1 MEVSYS
7 SFRLKAETDSLM
19 LGRWEKWK
27 SRRSC
32 EISKRSGK
40 VLPLD
45 FSAERLFPRPFYPRI
60 VLKTPKSVLAVVV
73 VQDAKQWNSY
83 NVKPLTFV
91 HSTRSPLYTGM
102 EEVVAVNLDYIISTQ
117 KSDGGW

>member
-7 SFRLKAETDSLM
+7 SFKVKAASDLLL

-27 SRRSC
+27 SRCSC
-32 EISKRSGK
+32 AISKRSGK

-60 VLKTPKSVLAVVV
+60 VLKTRKWNTSRV
-73 VQDAKQWNSY
+73 AKRYVEDPLHLGHDILPGPVDSGLESSRS
-83 NVKPLTFV
+83 NVK
-91 HSTRSPLYTGM
+91 
-102 EEVVAVNLDYIISTQ
+102 
-117 KSDGGW
+117 